1 MHRPG
6 RVLFISSFICL
17 CVCIYAHTY
26 INIYI
31 NIYIHAY
38 IYIYMIYTYIWY
50 IYIFIY
56 IYILGVDIQ
65 SSIWHLGVLAALTLV
80 GLFFLLMDSIQYFH
94 TLPLSTTEW
103 SKTQHS
109 LLISEKTLWQYGTLV
124 FLYFSTPQHSLLQ
137 VDAWHQSNPAL
148 MDNVSG
154 YFLCQ

>member
-17 CVCIYAHTY
+17 CVCIYTHTY

-31 NIYIHAY
+31 HTFIHIHIYD
-38 IYIYMIYTYIWY
+38 IYTYIY
-50 IYIFIY
+50 IY

-124 FLYFSTPQHSLLQ
+124 FLYFSMPQHSLLQ